1 MENMDR
7 RGSLG
12 FGIVLILVGAVFLA
26 AQFIPELGQLIQ
38 LEYDWPWWV
47 IGVGVVFLLMSVLVR
62 VPGLAVPGAIITG
75 VGGIL
80 YYQNAT
86 GDWDSWSYIW
96 ALIPGF
102 VGIGVMLMNFLQG
115 RFMHGLREGLGAILV
130 SLVMF
135 TIFGSF
141 LGGPRILGDLWPL
154 LLIGAGVLILL
165 ENLLRGRRSAP
176 PSDENA
182 G

>member
-1 MENMDR
+1 MDTDR

-12 FGIVLILVGAVFLA
+12 FGVVLVLVGAFFLA
-26 AQFIPELGQLIQ
+26 AQFIPGLDALVQ
-38 LEYDWPWWV
+38 LEYQWPWWV
-47 IGVGVVFLLMSVLVR
+47 IGVGMVFLLLSVLLR
-62 VPGLAVPGAIITG
+62 VPGLAVPGAIISG

-80 YYQNAT
+80 YYQNTT
-86 GDWDSWSYIW
+86 GDWASWAYVW

-102 VGIGVMLMNFLQG
+102 VGIGVMLMNFLEG
-115 RFMHGLREGLGAILV
+115 KFMKGLREGASAILG
-130 SLVMF
+130 SLFMF
-135 TIFGSF
+135 AIFGSF

-165 ENLLRGRRSAP
+165 QNLRRR
-176 PSDENA
+176 PSPTDENP